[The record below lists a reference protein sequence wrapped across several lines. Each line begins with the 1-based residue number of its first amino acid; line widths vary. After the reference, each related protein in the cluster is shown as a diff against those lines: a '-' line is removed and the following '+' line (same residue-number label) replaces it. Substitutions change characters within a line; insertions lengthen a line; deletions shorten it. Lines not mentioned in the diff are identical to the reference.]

1 MTRGTTPTHTF
12 VVPIDASDVAK
23 IRVIYS
29 QRGQVILAKDYDTYQ
44 DGKLVV
50 QLSQEE
56 TLDFSSTQPVYIQ
69 LRVLTLAGEA
79 LASEVICTCAAQ
91 LLEDEVLA

>member
-1 MTRGTTPTHTF
+1 MRRGTTPTHTF

-29 QRGQVILAKDYDTYQ
+29 QRGQVILTRDYDTYQ

-50 QLSQEE
+50 QLSQED
-56 TLDFSSTQPVYIQ
+56 TLKFDDKQPVYIQ

-79 LASEVICTCAAQ
+79 LASNVIETQ
-91 LLEDEVLA
+91 SYWLLEDEVLV

>member
-12 VVPIDASDVAK
+12 TVPIDASDVAK

-29 QRGQVILAKDYDTYQ
+29 QHGRVILTRDYDTYQ

-69 LRVLTLAGEA
+69 LRVITLAGEA
-79 LASEVICTCAAQ
+79 LASEVIQTCAAR